1 MKKVAQFT
9 ILVILVVLGFLT
21 FAMLSERSQLR
32 QLSENARATAVAAAA
47 YEAIAAEKQMS
58 AQATTIAAQATAS
71 VLQTAFDEELGQL
84 EASVFNAEAT
94 KTAAQSMQ
102 TTLELEVTTLSEEN
116 QVYEAVLNSL
126 SQREGSPPDI
136 QQSTLLAIE
145 AMGLQNNPN
154 TRSALQE
161 SLALLPHLRA
171 EMGRLHL
178 NATQLSFTD
187 DGRFLIS
194 QNDSSNGANTKLW
207 DVASNELVTT
217 LFDTPSYKV
226 YEWSTD
232 GHYLAI
238 NGWPDAPYILNLT
251 TNEKILTLP
260 DPTFGLEAAFSPDNK
275 FIAYSTDVKREP
287 DNEDSH
293 EYDYIFVVQDLLSG
307 EEILHE
313 IIEPARERTAASY
326 DRIAFSSDGRYVA
339 GADLLRMDIWD
350 LTTRQIV
357 TQFPLAVDWPEV
369 VQFSPDGNYV
379 AVAGFGGTQLYNLL
393 EDREVPLATP
403 LSGDVQTLRF
413 STDGQYLVGT
423 RKEQWNAGEGGAW
436 YQGQNGTQLW
446 DTDTGQEIIRLPEM
460 NAGASFMGGS
470 HQLLT
475 INEADSIQIWDVDTV
490 SLLTHSQLNPQLTT
504 TISSAGTTIA
514 GVDELGR
521 IRIWSPEPFLT
532 AQTLFPAT
540 VTDSYRAID
549 NLNQLA
555 YSPDGFTLVTTSW
568 DGISRF
574 WDSETGTEEVV
585 VLKRGVVD
593 EIAFSPDGMKVVMGG
608 GNYPSPAP
616 DWEPVGFTYLQG
628 ISSTQAITLTH
639 DNHVKDVAFAPD
651 GRTFATATNLTQLWD
666 ATTGEEIWTCSPE
679 LVPLKLLFSP
689 DGDQVIVL
697 TENEVIFCDAASGET
712 VQNFSSQPDSRFW
725 QMVLHPNGRLLA
737 VAETDGIFVWDLES
751 NSLVASLPAKA
762 IDHRAKL
769 EFSPDGRYLGSMTHW
784 SHSVTSP
791 NSLLTVWQ
799 SEDWQPI
806 IENSERLLNDFA
818 FSPDGNYLALAND
831 HGAVWVVALADGREI
846 NRLQEHIPKVQLAF
860 RPDGQQIA
868 ALGRWETV
876 LLWKW
881 NPEDW
886 VHEACE
892 RLGESTCPP

>member
-1 MKKVAQFT
+1 MKKAAQFT
-9 ILVILVVLGFLT
+9 ILVILVVFGFLT
-21 FAMLSERSQLR
+21 FAMLSERTQFR
-32 QLSENARATAVAAAA
+32 QLSENAEATAVAATT
-47 YEAIAAEKQMS
+47 YEAIAAELQMD
-58 AQATTIAAQATAS
+58 AQATAIAAQIT
-71 VLQTAFDEELGQL
+71 VEAMQTITDKGVTQL
-84 EASVFNAEAT
+84 EATIAAVEAT
-94 KTAAQSMQ
+94 KTAVQTGQTGLENEIAALSAQ
-102 TTLELEVTTLSEEN
+102 N
-116 QVYEAVLNSL
+116 QLYETVINSHL
-126 SQREGSPPDI
+126 QRGSSPPDI
-136 QQSTLLAIE
+136 QQSTQLAIE
-145 AMGLQNNPN
+145 AIQQHNDPN
-154 TRSALQE
+154 TRFALQE
-161 SLALLPHLRA
+161 SLSLLPQLEV
-171 EMGRLHL
+171 EMAGLH
-178 NATQLSFTD
+178 NDAIQLSFSD

-194 QNDSSNGANTKLW
+194 QNDSSNGASTKLW
-207 DVASNELVTT
+207 DVATNELVTT
-217 LFDTPSYKV
+217 LFDTPSYGV
-226 YEWSTD
+226 YDWSTD
-232 GHYLAI
+232 GHYLAT

-313 IIEPARERTAASY
+313 IIEPARERTVASY
-326 DRIAFSSDGRYVA
+326 DRIAFSSDDRYVA

-357 TQFPLAVDWPEV
+357 TQFPLSVDWPEV
-369 VQFSPDGNYV
+369 VQFSPDGSTV
-379 AVAGFGGTQLYNLL
+379 AVSGFGGTQLYNLL

-403 LSGDVQTLRF
+403 LSGGVQTLRF

-514 GVDELGR
+514 GVDEHGQ

-532 AQTLFPAT
+532 TQTLYP
-540 VTDSYRAID
+540 VTKRESYRAID
-549 NLNQLA
+549 NLNRLA
-555 YSPDGFTLVTTSW
+555 YSTDGFTLATTSW
-568 DGISRF
+568 DGIVRF
-574 WDSETGTEEVV
+574 WNSETGIEET
-585 VLKRGVVD
+585 VLSKSGIIED
-593 EIAFSPDGMKVVMGG
+593 IAFSPEGTTLVMGG

-616 DWEPVGFTYLQG
+616 DWEPVGFTSIQG
-628 ISSTQAITLTH
+628 ISATQAITLTH
-639 DNHVKDVAFAPD
+639 DDHVGEVLFAPD
-651 GRTFATATNLTQLWD
+651 GRTFATASNLTQLWD
-666 ATTGEEIWTCSPE
+666 AATGEEIWACAPE

-689 DGDQVIVL
+689 DGYQVMVL
-697 TENEVIFCDAASGET
+697 TENKVIFCDAASGEV
-712 VQNFSSQPDSRFW
+712 VQEFSSQPTSRFW
-725 QMVLHPNGRLLA
+725 QMALHPNGRLLA
-737 VAETDGIFVWDLES
+737 MAETDVVQVWDLQS
-751 NSLVASLPAKA
+751 NSLVTSLPITS
-762 IDHRAKL
+762 IDNYAKL
-769 EFSPDGRYLGSMTHW
+769 EFSPDGRYLGSMSHW
-784 SHSVTSP
+784 SHSITSP
-791 NSLLTVWQ
+791 NSWLTVWQ

-831 HGAVWVVALADGREI
+831 NGAVWVVALVDGREI

-868 ALGRWETV
+868 ALGKWETV
-876 LLWKW
+876 LLWEW
-881 NPEDW
+881 NPADW
-886 VHEACE
+886 VQEACE